1 MKILFIGGTGNIST
15 RSSLRCIALGMDLSL
30 LTRGQR
36 DVSIAGAKVIVG
48 DINQFDIQQQLRQQ
62 QWDVVVNWIAFNQQD
77 VERDIALFKTNCKQY
92 IYISSASCYQKPLT
106 SPFVTESTPLYNPF
120 WQYSRDKIAGEDALI
135 KAYRQHDFPMTIV
148 RPSLTYDTV
157 VPLPF
162 GAWTHYNHIKRLQQG
177 KPIIVQG
184 DGTSLF
190 TITHASDFAK
200 GLVGL
205 LGLQQ
210 AIGHAVHITS
220 DESLSWDQINLAV
233 AQAVG
238 VKANI
243 LHIPFDFICHIEPD
257 YTGTLLGDKSHSVI
271 FDNSKIK
278 QFVPEFCA
286 TTPFAR
292 GIKDTLAWF
301 TEKQE
306 RQQFDQKIEDKIEH
320 IVQAYQK
327 AFTPF
332 A

>member
-15 RSSLRCIALGMDLSL
+15 QSSKRCIDLGMELTL
-30 LTRGQR
+30 LTRGKR
-36 DVSIAGAKVIVG
+36 AVTIAGANVIVG
-48 DINQFDIQQQLRQQ
+48 DINQPDIQHQLRQQ

-77 VERDIALFKTNCKQY
+77 VERDIALFNSNCKQY
-92 IYISSASCYQKPLT
+92 IFISSASCYQKPLT
-106 SPFVTESTPLYNPF
+106 CPFVTESTPLYNPF

-135 KAYRQHDFPMTIV
+135 KAYREHDFPMSIV

-157 VPLPF
+157 IPLPF

-220 DESLSWDQINLAV
+220 DESLSWDQINIAV

-243 LHIPFDFICHIEPD
+243 LHIPSDFICQVEPD

-278 QFVPEFCA
+278 RFVPEFCA
-286 TTPFAR
+286 TIPFAK
-292 GIKDTLAWF
+292 GIKDTVAWF
-301 TEKQE
+301 AETPE
-306 RQQFDQKIEDKIEH
+306 RQHVDQDIEDKIEQ

-327 AFTPF
+327 LTPP
-332 A
+332 